1 MFAPWLDRRAYK
13 IDDPVERLKFLRREM
28 DALEAEETAPRKRGS
43 KWTPHWK
50 WSIAAASLV
59 AILAASRPSPASNP
73 GPKTAPTAPSQAVSS
88 PALAFPAPAPRVVDT
103 LETPTKVWRVEGS
116 GTLET
121 YSNGL
126 RVDVTFAESNKP
138 RGPYPVFPLAGGSQ
152 PVRYQGVPAGI
163 VYHTSESN
171 LADFDETQNRRLK
184 QLGRNLLEV
193 VREERAYHYVIDR
206 FGRVFR
212 VVEESDVANHA
223 GHSIWADADG
233 IYVNLNTSFLAVA
246 FEAQTGDS
254 NSVTAAQIQAAHML
268 TEMLR
273 SKYSIRAGNCVTHA
287 QVSVSG
293 VNDHIGSHTD
303 WGSQFPFTAVG
314 LPDNYAEPLPSL
326 TAFGFDYDGAFLDA
340 VGGRWKG
347 LDLAEAEV
355 NRQARAQGVPA
366 ARYRAILQHRYSD
379 ILGAVT
385 ANETANDAQSAQGGS

>member
-1 MFAPWLDRRAYK
+1 MAESPRNPVFAPWLDLRAHK

-28 DALEAEETAPRKRGS
+28 RDLEVRAAWRNYTSLWKGAVAGAAL
-43 KWTPHWK
+43 
-50 WSIAAASLV
+50 L
-59 AILAASRPSPASNP
+59 AILAGGRPGPASNP
-73 GPKTAPTAPSQAVSS
+73 APKAIPSPFAPVGSAAVVQRSADSMES
-88 PALAFPAPAPRVVDT
+88 PA
-103 LETPTKVWRVEGS
+103 KVWRVDRS
-116 GTLET
+116 GALET

-126 RVDVTFAESNKP
+126 RVDVTFAESNKA
-138 RGPYPVFPLAGGSQ
+138 RDPYPVFPLAGGSQ
-152 PVRYQGVPAGI
+152 PGRYQSTPAGI

-212 VVEESDVANHA
+212 VVEESDEANHA
-223 GHSIWADADG
+223 GHSIWADASG
-233 IYVNLNTSFLAVA
+233 IYVNLNASFLAVA

-254 NSVTAAQIQAAHML
+254 NSVTAAQVQAGHML

-293 VNDHIGSHTD
+293 VNDHIGNHTD
-303 WGSQFPFTAVG
+303 WGSQFPFSAVG
-314 LPDNYAEPLPSL
+314 LPDNYAEALPSM

-355 NRQARAQGVPA
+355 NRQAQAQAIPV

-379 ILGAVT
+379 VLGVL
-385 ANETANDAQSAQGGS
+385 TANDAAGKGTQSTQGGS

>member
-1 MFAPWLDRRAYK
+1 MPESPRNPIFAPWLDLRAHR

-28 DALEAEETAPRKRGS
+28 QALEKGRRNYGR
-43 KWTPHWK
+43 HWK
-50 WSIAAASLV
+50 WTVSAAALV
-59 AILAASRPSPASNP
+59 AILAAGRPSPASNP
-73 GPKTAPTAPSQAVSS
+73 APKAASYT
-88 PALAFPAPAPRVVDT
+88 PAPVTANPLPATRVVDT
-103 LETPTKVWRVEGS
+103 LETPAKVWRVDRS
-116 GTLET
+116 GPLET

-126 RVDVTFAESNKP
+126 RVDVTFAESNRP
-138 RGPYPVFPLAGGSQ
+138 RDPYPVFPLAGGSQ
-152 PVRYQGVPAGI
+152 PVRYQAAPAGI

-223 GHSIWADADG
+223 GHSVWADASG
-233 IYVNLNTSFLAVA
+233 IYVNLNSSFLAVA
-246 FEAQTGDS
+246 FEAQTSGAS
-254 NSVTAAQIQAAHML
+254 SVTAAQIEAAHML

-273 SKYSIRAGNCVTHA
+273 SKYGIRAGNCVTHA

-293 VNDHIGSHTD
+293 VNNQIGNHTD
-303 WGSQFPFTAVG
+303 WGSRFPFSAVG

-326 TAFGFDYDGAFLDA
+326 TAFGFAYDGAFLDA

-355 NRQARAQGVPA
+355 NRQAEAQGVSV

-379 ILGAVT
+379 ILGVVT
-385 ANETANDAQSAQGGS
+385 ANDTANNAHSPEGGS